1 MGPVVLSDTPIL
13 HQPSALGPVA
23 LPGLGRLPVCG
34 VSPEEPQALGAC
46 PSQHRGCSMGAP
58 CRSPSSKSPRDTQA
72 LDQASR
78 GQREQPLVPPF
89 PDARR
94 AAHTHTSKETACPAA
109 SGHRDPCGRPPC
121 TVSNRCPQPHS
132 RDQPCRPGPAQAP
145 GSADA
150 ERKAWLAQG
159 TWACSWD
166 APTLPSG
173 LAATSLSLPQR
184 PRGEVQPCP
193 KHSLAQ
199 EFNTCQLL
207 SAAGQATRAAHRHQ
221 ILP

>member
-1 MGPVVLSDTPIL
+1 MVLNDTPIL

-34 VSPEEPQALGAC
+34 VSPAEPQALGAC
-46 PSQHRGCSMGAP
+46 PSQHRGCSTGAP

-132 RDQPCRPGPAQAP
+132 RDQPCRPGPAQAL
-145 GSADA
+145 GSAAA
-150 ERKAWLAQG
+150 ERKAWPAQG
-159 TWACSWD
+159 TWTCSWD

-184 PRGEVQPCP
+184 PRGEVSPVP
-193 KHSLAQ
+193 STLSLR
-199 EFNTCQLL
+199 NSTHVSCCQQQGRSL
-207 SAAGQATRAAHRHQ
+207 RAVHRHQ